1 MFRKNALAL
10 FVTAVCTSGYSI
22 AEDAV
27 VLGEVNVVEN
37 AEVTTQS
44 IQRDVIKRQQPRD
57 VKSLLAD
64 ELDVQATQLQGVRSG
79 NESVNVR
86 GLQGNRVA
94 MSIDGIPL
102 PETQENKLFV
112 SLGMDFGRGDYIE
125 PTSLRSAKVQ
135 HSGSAQGLS
144 GSVSFATLTPSDVIQ
159 SGNVGGFIAT
169 GYDSVDNSI
178 YGSVGGAAKNER
190 YEGLVIATGRFGH
203 ESENNATVGGEGT
216 ARTQANPAD
225 YKKHYVLVK
234 QGYKLNE
241 QHKIGLTFEHQ
252 QKSITT
258 DLLSTQ
264 GASIDMAVGDQISG
278 FYDDQVRR
286 DRFSLVHEYS
296 NEQGWLQ
303 SAKTQLY
310 YQNAQTDNYRNR
322 TSTRGFRSESGS
334 RGEKIFGFQSD
345 FISPNDVAVQNVLR
359 YGVAYQHNDMTYRL
373 VRKRAIDSTNY
384 QPSADTKQQKIS
396 AYLED
401 EIALGNVYITPH
413 LGVLHYQAKPK
424 KDGNYQQAAEEYVDV
439 KAQNG
444 TYFLPKFS
452 VAWKLNSA
460 FEPYFQYSRG
470 INTPS
475 SQQLSSSFGNTVVVG
490 GRIVRQYAVVG
501 NANLSPETAN
511 NFELGFRGKNEQI
524 SYRVSGYYNK
534 YKNFI
539 DFVAGSSPT
548 YNPLIQYQNFE
559 RAKIYGVTAE
569 AKWFIQ
575 PEIYISG
582 GVAYA
587 KGKAENKGVRT
598 PINTISPLKLK
609 AGLGYEGERFGANV
623 LLTHTKAK
631 ADKDINGTIFN
642 PTRSVN
648 VVDLGV
654 YWKPIKQLSFSAKV
668 NNIFDEKYWNWGD
681 ISYFAVQ
688 RSSASPDR
696 TATLNENNAETYTAP
711 GRNFNVGVR
720 YEF

>member
-10 FVTAVCTSGYSI
+10 FVIAVCTSGYSI

-64 ELDVQATQLQGVRSG
+64 ELDVQATQLQGARSG

-135 HSGSAQGLS
+135 HSGSSQGLS
-144 GSVSFATLTPSDVIQ
+144 GSVSFATLTPADVIK
-159 SGNVGGFIAT
+159 SGNVGGFVAT
-169 GYDSVDNSI
+169 GYDSADNSI

-190 YEGLVIATGRFGH
+190 YEGLVVVTGRFGH
-203 ESENNATVGGEGT
+203 ETENNADVGGEGPT
-216 ARTQANPAD
+216 RTQANPAD
-225 YKKHYVLVK
+225 YKKHYLLVK
-234 QGYKLNE
+234 QAYQLNE

-252 QKSITT
+252 QKAITT
-258 DLLSTQ
+258 ELLSTQ
-264 GASIDMAVGDQISG
+264 GTSIDMATGSQIAG
-278 FYDDQVRR
+278 FYDDQIRR
-286 DRFSLVHEYS
+286 DRLSLAHEYS
-296 NEQGWLQ
+296 NDKGWLQ
-303 SAKTQLY
+303 SAKTQLF
-310 YQNAQTDNYRNR
+310 YQNAKTDNYRNR
-322 TSTRGFRSESGS
+322 TSARGFRSETGS
-334 RGEKIFGFQSD
+334 RGDKMLGVQSD
-345 FISPNDVAVQNVLR
+345 FISPIDATVQNVLR
-359 YGVAYQHNDMTYRL
+359 YGFAYQYNDIAYRL
-373 VRKRAIDSTNY
+373 DRKRAFDSTNY

-396 AYLED
+396 AYVED

-413 LGVLHYQAKPK
+413 LGVLHYRSNPK
-424 KDGNYQQAAEEYVDV
+424 QGGNYQQAAAEYTEV
-439 KAQNG
+439 KAQKG
-444 TYFLPKFS
+444 TFFLPKFTA
-452 VAWKLNSA
+452 AWKLNPA

-475 SQQLSSSFGNTVVVG
+475 SQQLSSSFGNTIVVG
-490 GRIVRQYAVVG
+490 GRVIRQYAVVG
-501 NANLSPETAN
+501 NANLRPETAN

-539 DFVAGSSPT
+539 DFVAGSTPT
-548 YNPLIQYQNFE
+548 YNPLIQYQNFD

-569 AKWFIQ
+569 AKWFVQ
-575 PEIYISG
+575 PEIYLTG

-587 KGKAENKGVRT
+587 KGKAVNEGVKA

-609 AGLGYEGERFGANV
+609 AGFGYEGERFGANV
-623 LLTHTKAK
+623 LLTHIKAK
-631 ADKDINGTIFN
+631 ADKDINGTIEN
-642 PTRSVN
+642 PTSTVN

-668 NNIFDEKYWNWGD
+668 NNVFNEKYWNWGD
-681 ISYFAVQ
+681 ISYFAIQ
-688 RSSASPDR
+688 NASASPDR
-696 TATLNENNAETYTAP
+696 TATLNKDNAETYTAP